1 MAAQVFADEELVR
14 LRECL
19 RNTPRPSPVGAVVT
33 IPRILLISG
42 STREGSTNTA
52 ALRSIVADAV
62 SDFEAV
68 RYQDLLDLPAFMPGD
83 EPEPPVIEAL
93 HRQLA
98 AVDAVL
104 FCAPEYAGMI
114 PGSLKNLLEWT
125 IGNADLS
132 DKPVAYVNV
141 AYEGRGEAAVATLRT
156 VLGYAGARLVEA
168 ACGRITVLQS
178 SIGPD
183 GLVADADAR
192 TRLNAA
198 ARTLAAHAA
207 HPAEPLTSVQL
218 DN

>member
-1 MAAQVFADEELVR
+1 M
-14 LRECL
+14 
-19 RNTPRPSPVGAVVT
+19 T

-52 ALRSIVADAV
+52 ALRSIAADAG

-68 RYQDLLDLPAFMPGD
+68 RYQGLLDLPAFIPGD
-83 EPEPPVIEAL
+83 EPEPPVVEAL

-98 AVDAVL
+98 EVDAVL
-104 FCAPEYAGMI
+104 FCTPEYAGMI

-125 IGNADLS
+125 VGNADLS

-156 VLGYAGARLVEA
+156 VLGYVGAELVEA

-178 SIGPD
+178 GIGPD

-192 TRLNAA
+192 ARLNAA

-207 HPAEPLTSVQL
+207 HPAEQLTSVQL

>member
-1 MAAQVFADEELVR
+1 M
-14 LRECL
+14 
-19 RNTPRPSPVGAVVT
+19 T

-42 STREGSTNTA
+42 STREGSTNSA
-52 ALRSIVADAV
+52 ALRTIAADAG

-68 RYQDLLDLPAFMPGD
+68 HYAGLLGLPPFIPGTD
-83 EPEPPVIEAL
+83 PEPAEVQAL
-93 HRQLA
+93 HREIG

-104 FCAPEYAGMI
+104 FCTPEYAGMI

-156 VLGYAGARLVEA
+156 VVGYAGAELVEA

-178 SIGPD
+178 DIGPD
-183 GLVADADAR
+183 GLVAEPTAR
-192 TRLNAA
+192 AGLNAA
-198 ARTLAAHAA
+198 ARALATRAA
-207 HPAEPLTSVQL
+207 RPAAALTSINL
-218 DN
+218 DNRS

>member
-1 MAAQVFADEELVR
+1 M
-14 LRECL
+14 
-19 RNTPRPSPVGAVVT
+19 T

-52 ALRSIVADAV
+52 ALRSIAADAG

-68 RYQDLLDLPAFMPGD
+68 RYQGLLDLPAFMPGD
-83 EPEPPVIEAL
+83 EPEPPVVEAL

-98 AVDAVL
+98 EVDAVL
-104 FCAPEYAGMI
+104 FCTPEYAGMI

-183 GLVADADAR
+183 GVVADADAR
-192 TRLNAA
+192 IRLNAA
-198 ARTLAAHAA
+198 ARTLAAHVAPHDLEHLVA
-207 HPAEPLTSVQL
+207 GMQIEQRKPVPERTREQNIRIDDAP
-218 DN
+218 